1 MISIVPHKGHLLVA
15 EPTVLNDNTFNRSV
29 ILLAEHDKN
38 GSVGFILN
46 KPLSFNLNDLVPEI
60 KIPLKVFN
68 GGPLEQDN
76 LFFLHNIPTT
86 IPGSVEIADGIFW
99 GGDFET
105 AKNLINN
112 GTITRKNIRFF
123 LGYSGW
129 NKKQLDQELQE
140 NSWLIVKN
148 NLKSKILSKSA
159 NHFWKEK
166 IIEQGGSYI
175 LFSNAPEN
183 PNLN

>member
-1 MISIVPHKGHLLVA
+1 MISVLPQKGHLLVA
-15 EPTVLNDNTFNRSV
+15 EPTTLSDNTFNRAV

-46 KPLSFNLNDLVPEI
+46 KPLSFKLNDLVPEI
-60 KIPLKVFN
+60 TIPIKIFN
-68 GGPLEQDN
+68 GGPIEQDN
-76 LFFLHNIPTT
+76 VYFLHNIPKI

-105 AKNLINN
+105 AKTLINK
-112 GTITRKNIRFF
+112 GEITKKNIRFF

-129 NKKQLDQELQE
+129 DKSQLEQELKE
-140 NSWLIVKN
+140 NSWLIVNN
-148 NLKSKILSKSA
+148 NLKSGILTKSA

-166 IIEQGGSYI
+166 IIEQGGDYV
-175 LFSNAPEN
+175 LFSNAPED